1 MVRSLRYF
9 SVMASTIFR
18 AILHDPAI
26 YPDPDAFKPE
36 RFLNSDGSLR
46 DDPVLISTFGFGK
59 RLCPGRHLAESTLFI
74 VVACLL
80 SVFKIEKGN
89 DTDGGLDAYPY
100 IGFGIRY
107 SHGYRYSETCHC

>member
-1 MVRSLRYF
+1 MVRYLPYF
-9 SVMASTIFR
+9 SVVASTILR
-18 AILHDPAI
+18 AILHDPAN

-36 RFLNSDGSLR
+36 RFLNSDGTLR

-59 RLCPGRHLAESTLFI
+59 RLCPGRHFAESTLFI
-74 VVACLL
+74 VVASLL

-89 DTDGGLDAYPY
+89 ETDAYPY

-107 SHGYRYSETCHC
+107 NHGYRYSETYHC